1 MTEGTEGTKGQMT
14 KGTKFVPDR
23 KIKRFTEKHL
33 NVLKDIYEI
42 CDGRL
47 EWDDFILWVYLNTPD
62 EIKNDIRSFRPR
74 DRRIAF

>member
-1 MTEGTEGTKGQMT
+1 MTTTCVNNISVVNER
-14 KGTKFVPDR
+14 DR

-33 NVLKDIYEI
+33 KVLKDMYEI
-42 CDGRL
+42 CDNRL